1 MPLGFTFSENS
12 YSLIVFFVSGDQ
24 AMPAVNGQDVGNPC
38 NLQSI
43 NWIEA
48 ILRLVKIHLI
58 IIPLNMQD

>member
-1 MPLGFTFSENS
+1 
-12 YSLIVFFVSGDQ
+12 
-24 AMPAVNGQDVGNPC
+24 MPAVNGQDVGNPC